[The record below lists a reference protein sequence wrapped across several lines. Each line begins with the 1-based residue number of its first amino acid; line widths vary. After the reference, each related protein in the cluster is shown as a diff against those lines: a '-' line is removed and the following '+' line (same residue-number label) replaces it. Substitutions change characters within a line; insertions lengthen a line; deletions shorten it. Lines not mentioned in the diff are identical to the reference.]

1 MKLSGWGNFPVVD
14 CQLSR
19 PRNEEELANAVMA
32 SRAIARGN
40 GRAYG
45 DSALSRTNTIDMR
58 KFNHML
64 SFDPETGQLVAEAGV
79 LLSDIIAAFL
89 PRGWFPAVTPG
100 TRFVSLGGMV
110 AADVHGKNHH
120 IDGSFGNC
128 VDWLDVMTPDGEIM
142 RCSRAENTELFEW
155 TMGGMGLTGVVL
167 RVALRLRSVETGWI
181 RQTTHVAQ
189 NLDDAIDLFE
199 DTLDATYS
207 VAWIDCL
214 STGETLGRS
223 LVMLGEHAT
232 LDELP
237 GTCRANRFPSV
248 TAQKLGVPFNLPGF
262 CLNQYSVRAFNALYY
277 WNGQRGDTTS
287 YVNWNSYFYPL
298 DSIRD
303 WNRIYG
309 RKGFA
314 QFQCVLPLDSAR
326 AGLNEMLKEISESGR
341 GSFLAV
347 LKRFGQQDSRFSF
360 PMEGYTL
367 ALDFPMSDR
376 SVSLI
381 QKLGQMTAAHG
392 GRIYLAKDSI
402 MDAQSLRATDAT
414 RVSEFER
421 IRHNSGAAERFASVQ
436 SERLK
441 L

>member
-1 MKLSGWGNFPVVD
+1 MKLSGWGNYPVVD
-14 CQLSR
+14 CDISK
-19 PRNEEELANAVMA
+19 PRNEDEVRQAVMA
-32 SRAIARGN
+32 SNAIARGN

-45 DSALSRTNTIDMR
+45 DSALSRTNTIEMR
-58 KFNHML
+58 KLNHML
-64 SFDPETGQLVAEAGV
+64 SFDPKSGQLIAEAGV

-128 VDWLDVMTPDGEIM
+128 IDWLDVMIADGTVT
-142 RCSRAENTELFEW
+142 RCSRNENSELFEW
-155 TMGGMGLTGVVL
+155 TIGGMGLTGVIL
-167 RVALRLRSVETGWI
+167 RVALRLRPVETGWI

-189 NLDDAIDLFE
+189 NLDAAIDFFE
-199 DTLDATYS
+199 GSLDATYS

-214 STGETLGRS
+214 STGDALGRS

-232 LDELP
+232 RDELP
-237 GTCRANRFPSV
+237 DKHSTNPFPSV
-248 TAQKLGVPFNLPGF
+248 AAQKLGVPFNFPGF
-262 CLNQYSVRAFNALYY
+262 CLNKYSVRAFNALYY
-277 WNGQRGDTTS
+277 WNGQRGNATS

-298 DSIRD
+298 DSIMD

-314 QFQCVLPLDSAR
+314 QFQCVLPLDTAR
-326 AGLNEMLKEISESGR
+326 SGLNDMLEEISASGR

-347 LKRFGQQDSRFSF
+347 LKRFGKQESRFSF

-367 ALDFPMSDR
+367 ALDFPISD
-376 SVSLI
+376 SSISLI
-381 QKLGQMTAAHG
+381 QKLGQMTADKG

-402 MDAQSLRATDAT
+402 MTSQSLRSTDGA
-414 RVSEFER
+414 RVSEFEITR
-421 IRHNSGAAERFASVQ
+421 QSSGAAERFASVQ

>member
-1 MKLSGWGNFPVVD
+1 MKLSGWGKYPVVD
-14 CQLSR
+14 CRLSQ
-19 PRNEEELANAVMA
+19 PRSEKELADTVIT
-32 SRAIARGN
+32 SKSIARGN

-45 DSALSRTNTIDMR
+45 DSALSRTNTIDML

-64 SFDPETGQLVAEAGV
+64 SFDPTTGQLVAEAGV
-79 LLSDIIAAFL
+79 LLSDVIAAFL

-100 TRFVSLGGMV
+100 TRFVSLGGMA

-128 VDWLDVMTPDGEIM
+128 VDWLDVMGPDGKIT
-142 RCSRAENTELFEW
+142 RCSRTENTPLFEW
-155 TMGGMGLTGVVL
+155 SIGGMGLTGVIL
-167 RVALRLRSVETGWI
+167 RIALRLRPVETGWI

-189 NLDDAIDLFE
+189 NLDAAIDLFE
-199 DTLDATYS
+199 KSLDATYS

-214 STGETLGRS
+214 STGNALGRS

-232 LDELP
+232 
-237 GTCRANRFPSV
+237 RAEMPVKYHATPFPSV
-248 TAQKLGVPFNLPGF
+248 TTQKLSVPFNLPGF

-277 WNGQRGDTTS
+277 WNGKRGDPTS

-298 DSIRD
+298 DSVLE

-309 RKGFA
+309 RQGFA

-326 AGLNEMLKEISESGR
+326 SGLSEMLNNISESGR

-347 LKRFGQQDSRFSF
+347 LKRFGQQHSRFSF

-367 ALDFPMSDR
+367 ALDFPISDR
-376 SVSLI
+376 SVALI
-381 QKLGQMTAAHG
+381 RKLGQITADYG

-402 MDAQSLRATDAT
+402 MDAQSVRTMDAT
-414 RVSEFER
+414 RVDEFESLR
-421 IRHNSGAAERFASVQ
+421 QHNGAAQRFASAQ